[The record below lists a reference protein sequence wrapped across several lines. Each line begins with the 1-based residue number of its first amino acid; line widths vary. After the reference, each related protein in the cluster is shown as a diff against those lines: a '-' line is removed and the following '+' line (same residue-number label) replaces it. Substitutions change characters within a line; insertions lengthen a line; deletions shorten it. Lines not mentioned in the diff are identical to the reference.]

1 MDDAKKLI
9 HWAIN
14 LPDQYKPKITSF
26 DWPKRI
32 GYDLFD
38 YSFNFEHKNIEYH
51 GRGSSEKIETAFVK
65 AIIECIERTAIDK
78 NRLKSSNGVAAHFDK
93 AQAKEN
99 AICEL
104 IERDI
109 FLCNYLSPSS
119 GVTEIDS
126 TDLSEQQTRTIK
138 SFCQKHVAIRL
149 YELGTVLNRTVVLAL
164 ANGFNCSS
172 PFGCIIGLGS
182 NRSKQQALNTA
193 ISEATRNIA
202 TNLDSDICVEWS
214 LSENSFFKDLNESFS
229 ILEHGRIALTEEY
242 GRWIWKYFEEKKKF
256 AVKTNDSIQESE
268 ITFSD
273 LEVDD
278 IFRDLGVKLVHAKSE
293 SMQNLFFHKTELHKI
308 NKDRLCRYMG
318 TPFYFDSLNLRPHPL
333 A

>member
-14 LPDQYKPKITSF
+14 LPDHYKSKITSF

-38 YSFNFEHKNIEYH
+38 YSFNFEHKNLEYH
-51 GRGSSEKIETAFVK
+51 GRGLSTKIETALVK

-78 NRLKSSNGVAAHFDK
+78 NRLKNSNGIAAHFDK

-109 FLCNYLSPSS
+109 FLCNYLSPSA
-119 GVTEIDS
+119 GVTEINS
-126 TDLSEQQTRTIK
+126 IDLSENQIRTIK
-138 SFCQKHVAIRL
+138 LFRQKHVAIRL

-164 ANGFNCSS
+164 TNGFDCSN
-172 PFGCIIGLGS
+172 PFGCITGLGS
-182 NRSKQQALNTA
+182 NRSKQQSIDTA
-193 ISEATRNIA
+193 INEATRNVA
-202 TNLDSDICVEWS
+202 TNLDSDTCDEWS
-214 LSENSFFKDLNESFS
+214 LSEDSFFKGLDESFS
-229 ILEHGRIALTEEY
+229 ILEHGKIALTEEY
-242 GRWIWKYFEEKKKF
+242 GRWIWSYFEEKKKF
-256 AVKTNDSIQESE
+256 AVKNNDNIQESE
-268 ITFSD
+268 INFIE
-273 LEVDD
+273 LAVDD
-278 IFRDLGVKLVHAKSE
+278 MFCDLGVKLVQAKSE
-293 SMQNLFFHKTELHKI
+293 SMQNLFFHKTEPHKI
-308 NKDRLCRYMG
+308 NQARMRRYIEA
-318 TPFYFDSLNLRPHPL
+318 PFCFDNLNLRTHPL